1 MKLKAM
7 ELLSSASMHNVL
19 KAVKLLSH
27 LAAHPAGLVAE
38 GTGAGPPDG
47 SLQLVVKG
55 LCRHR
60 CFFSS
65 GVSFAWLEGVATWW
79 ALKMQRGPLQ
89 ANKGGNCTVF
99 NETTDS
105 KKLHLT
111 SVVYEEHLACDS
123 DQQTQQPSCKAKLW
137 KHKVVSRTQLLTEMF
152 TRNEANCNNEI
163 CAQTSCMTIHF

>member
-60 CFFSS
+60 FFFRL
-65 GVSFAWLEGVATWW
+65 GFPLHG
-79 ALKMQRGPLQ
+79 LKVLRH
-89 ANKGGNCTVF
+89 GG
-99 NETTDS
+99 
-105 KKLHLT
+105 H
-111 SVVYEEHLACDS
+111 
-123 DQQTQQPSCKAKLW
+123 
-137 KHKVVSRTQLLTEMF
+137 
-152 TRNEANCNNEI
+152 
-163 CAQTSCMTIHF
+163 